1 MRQRD
6 SRCAV
11 RRVVAFLLGAVIAVG
26 CSKEEDQAAE
36 VSKKPPSEPV
46 LAAME
51 AICRLDALST
61 QAGHEIGDEFSQ
73 MRLCVDGMSAK
84 EFKRKLKE
92 FPGKEVHVWM
102 PGEKHWLL
110 TGSSNGN
117 RISLAKVMEEF
128 AADTNITM
136 SVAEVFASYVG
147 TREEVL
153 PAFERKL
160 KGEVVPEWFVTKEI
174 PEIKWLDLKNID
186 EDILTATLSEI
197 RSMQVVRRL
206 LLEGN
211 MLAAKAKDKKGEEAA
226 IDCWARAALRNP
238 SDPMLRE
245 RIENLKRNAKGFL
258 ALNKVLQAL
267 KCYETIVLITPNDAA
282 AVYNFGACLMKIG
295 KRDMAEEVLKHAR
308 EMLKRSA
315 PDTESETK
323 EKP

>member
-1 MRQRD
+1 M
-6 SRCAV
+6 
-11 RRVVAFLLGAVIAVG
+11 RRVVAIALTALVVVG
-26 CSKEEDQAAE
+26 CSKEE
-36 VSKKPPSEPV
+36 PPEKSVLRQEPSTAV
-46 LAAME
+46 VEATARILALEHCTDVGQSGDKLVVTNASVRGMT
-51 AICRLDALST
+51 ADAFRRQL
-61 QAGHEIGDEFSQ
+61 E
-73 MRLCVDGMSAK
+73 
-84 EFKRKLKE
+84 E
-92 FPGKEVHVWM
+92 FPGREVHVWM
-102 PGEKHWLL
+102 PGEKDWVLVGHEG
-110 TGSSNGN
+110 TN
-117 RISLAKVMEEF
+117 RVSLAQAMEKF
-128 AADTNITM
+128 AADTNCTM
-136 SVAEVFASYVG
+136 SVAEVFASYAG
-147 TREEVL
+147 TREEIL
-153 PAFERKL
+153 PAFKVKL
-160 KGEVVPEWFVTKEI
+160 EGEVVPEWFVTKEV
-174 PEIKWLDLKNID
+174 PEIKWLDTSDID

-258 ALNKVLQAL
+258 ALNQVLQAL